1 MNSRER
7 TGMGH
12 PRVKMEDSTHGGQ
25 MHYYGS
31 SQEMLRADLR
41 LEAALGL
48 ARWLSGAT
56 ALSEH
61 VG

>member
-1 MNSRER
+1 
-7 TGMGH
+7 MGH

-48 ARWLSGAT
+48 ARWLSWAT

>member
-1 MNSRER
+1 MIYSFL
-7 TGMGH
+7 MGD
-12 PRVKMEDSTHGGQ
+12 PRVKMEDSTHRGQ
-25 MHYYGS
+25 IHHYSS
-31 SQEMLRADLR
+31 SQEMLKAGLC

-48 ARWLSGAT
+48 VEWLSGAT